1 MKKVLTSILII
12 LLMFNFIFCNASLAA
27 HEGEADGPETE
38 GGLLGEA
45 QPSDS
50 IEANLMEDGT
60 DGSNST
66 KAETYGTSK
75 SGAIMGTLC
84 RFIDFCVIQLDLIMS
99 QLTVTSTT
107 DSSGSVQTDFWF
119 TIDRTVF
126 NKIAL
131 FNINYFNYN
140 GTGASY
146 EVGDCVV
153 TADPINIK
161 IKNSISEVYYICRII
176 SLVLSLLVLIYIGI
190 RMAISTVA
198 SEQAKYK
205 KMLFSW
211 VESIVILFLMPY
223 IMSAIFLF
231 GEAITGIFYNI
242 RCDLLGTQVP
252 GTSGTYGVF
261 EESMRLA
268 TFDSIFSLAG
278 YNLAMLSVAYWCLL
292 YTEVKFLWLYS
303 KRLLMVGF
311 LIVISP
317 LITITYSMDK
327 AGDGRAQAFSTW
339 IKEFLLN
346 VLIQPLHALL
356 YLIFIFSANAI
367 AQESIIVAVAL
378 LFAMGQAER
387 MVKVIFNMKGS
398 ASLRGI
404 DKFMK
409 KEG

>member
-12 LLMFNFIFCNASLAA
+12 LLMFNFIFCSSSFSIEGDTEETHGGLT
-27 HEGEADGPETE
+27 GEAK
-38 GGLLGEA
+38 
-45 QPSDS
+45 PSNT
-50 IEANLMEDGT
+50 IESSLIESGT
-60 DGSNST
+60 DGTNST

-75 SGAIMGTLC
+75 TGAIIGTLC

-99 QLTVTSTT
+99 QLTVTSISYT
-107 DSSGSVQTDFWF
+107 SGETNTDFWF
-119 TIDRTVF
+119 TIDRAVF
-126 NKIAL
+126 NKIGL
-131 FNINYFNYN
+131 FNINYFDYTEE
-140 GTGASY
+140 GSSY
-146 EVGDCVV
+146 EVGNGCVV
-153 TADPINIK
+153 TADPNNIEVK
-161 IKNSISEVYYICRII
+161 KSISQVYYICKII
-176 SLVLSLLVLIYIGI
+176 SLVLALLVLIYIGI

-211 VESIVILFLMPY
+211 VESIAILFLMPY
-223 IMSAIFLF
+223 IMSAIFVF
-231 GEAITGIFYNI
+231 GESITGIFYDI
-242 RCDLLGTQVP
+242 RCSLMGTMIP
-252 GTSGTYGVF
+252 GSSGTYGVF
-261 EESMRLA
+261 EQSMRLS
-268 TFDSIFSLAG
+268 TFDSIFSEAG
-278 YNLAMLSVAYWCLL
+278 YNLAMLSIAYWALL
-292 YTEVKFLWLYS
+292 YTEIKFLWLYS

-311 LIVISP
+311 LILISP
-317 LITITYSMDK
+317 LITITYPIDK

-339 IKEFLLN
+339 MKEFLLN

-356 YLIFIFSANAI
+356 YLIFILSANAI
-367 AQESIIVAVAL
+367 ASESIIVAVAL